1 MGMLTGRQGLWDRAE
16 ISPAMAGEM
25 ETWRRAF
32 YREGPWSGGAG
43 LPATLTGYAAT
54 LVTNE
59 LELRWGTGDRAAYF
73 AAQTPALTA
82 RLHEAVQLAAV
93 FGWAVLRPVVEE
105 GKFCFQLWAPGQVF
119 PTRFSADGAIT
130 AGYFADRRGEYLR
143 VEEFS
148 YGKGTLTLRNRAY
161 RARGEVLGQEVPLSV
176 RPEWENISPELVLSG
191 LRGPLF
197 GVIKMPFANTVE
209 PVSPLPVSLYAGALE
224 SMAEFDRVYGDFLY
238 ELHSGRRKNI
248 IERGAIVPEG
258 RRKPRQPGTNYLDP
272 TTDTYIL
279 DPQEEHSPF
288 QDYSPEIRTEQYLSG
303 LKTILHII
311 ENQCHLSPGSL
322 SIDQR
327 TGAMTATEVI
337 SQDKTTYN
345 TCAAI
350 QNRGLTPGLLAVMDA
365 MEDLADLYGMAPA
378 GDTQKAIV
386 YGDGIFED
394 TQKEFERRMEMARE
408 GVIGKDEVRSWYFG
422 AGAGEISPGAK

>member
-1 MGMLTGRQGLWDRAE
+1 MGRFTGRQGLWDQAE

-93 FGWAVLRPVVEE
+93 FGWSVLRPVVEE

-197 GVIKMPFANTVE
+197 GVIKMPFANTTE
-209 PVSPLPVSLYAGALE
+209 PVSPLPVSLYAGAVE

-258 RRKPRQPGTNYLDP
+258 RRKPRRPGTNYLDP

-378 GDTQKAIV
+378 GDTQKVIV

-408 GVIGKDEVRSWYFG
+408 GVIGKDAVREWYFG
-422 AGAGEISPGAK
+422 KGEE

>member
-1 MGMLTGRQGLWDRAE
+1 MGLFTGKHGLWDEAA

-59 LELRWGTGDRAAYF
+59 LELRWGTGDRADYF
-73 AAQTPALTA
+73 AAQTSALTA

-148 YGKGTLTLRNRAY
+148 QEKGTLTLRNRAY
-161 RARGEVLGQEVPLSV
+161 RARGDVLGQEVPLSV

-209 PVSPLPVSLYAGALE
+209 PGSPLPVSLYAGAVE
-224 SMAEFDRVYGDFLY
+224 SMGEFDRVYGDFLY

-258 RRKPRQPGTNYLDP
+258 RRKPRRPGTSYLDP

-408 GVIGKDEVRSWYFG
+408 GVIGKDAVREWYFG
-422 AGAGEISPGAK
+422 KGEE

>member
-1 MGMLTGRQGLWDRAE
+1 MGRFTGRQGLWDQAE

-32 YREGPWSGGAG
+32 CREGPWSGGAG
-43 LPATLTGYAAT
+43 LAATLTGYAAT

-143 VEEFS
+143 VEEFA
-148 YGKGTLTLRNRAY
+148 YQQGTLTLRNRAY
-161 RARGEVLGQEVPLSV
+161 RARGEVLGQEVPLGV

-197 GVIKMPFANTVE
+197 GVIKMPFANTTE
-209 PVSPLPVSLYAGALE
+209 PVSPLPVSLYAA
-224 SMAEFDRVYGDFLY
+224 
-238 ELHSGRRKNI
+238 
-248 IERGAIVPEG
+248 
-258 RRKPRQPGTNYLDP
+258 PG
-272 TTDTYIL
+272 
-279 DPQEEHSPF
+279 QH
-288 QDYSPEIRTEQYLSG
+288 
-303 LKTILHII
+303 
-311 ENQCHLSPGSL
+311 NQL
-322 SIDQR
+322 
-327 TGAMTATEVI
+327 M
-337 SQDKTTYN
+337 
-345 TCAAI
+345 
-350 QNRGLTPGLLAVMDA
+350 
-365 MEDLADLYGMAPA
+365 
-378 GDTQKAIV
+378 
-386 YGDGIFED
+386 
-394 TQKEFERRMEMARE
+394 
-408 GVIGKDEVRSWYFG
+408 
-422 AGAGEISPGAK
+422 

>member
-365 MEDLADLYGMAPA
+365 MEDLADLYGLAPA

-408 GVIGKDEVRSWYFG
+408 GVIGKDAVREWYFG
-422 AGAGEISPGAK
+422 KEDNTH

>member
-1 MGMLTGRQGLWDRAE
+1 MGRFTGRQGLWDQAE

-32 YREGPWSGGAG
+32 CREGPWSGGAG
-43 LPATLTGYAAT
+43 LAATLTGYAAT

-143 VEEFS
+143 VEEFA
-148 YGKGTLTLRNRAY
+148 YQQGTLTLRNRAY

-197 GVIKMPFANTVE
+197 GVIKMPFANTTE
-209 PVSPLPVSLYAGALE
+209 PVSPLPVSLYAGAVE

-258 RRKPRQPGTNYLDP
+258 RRKPRRPGTNYLDP

-408 GVIGKDEVRSWYFG
+408 GVIGKDAVREWYFG
-422 AGAGEISPGAK
+422 KGEGGR

>member
-1 MGMLTGRQGLWDRAE
+1 MGRFTGRQGLWNQAE

-32 YREGPWSGGAG
+32 CREGPWSGGAG
-43 LPATLTGYAAT
+43 LAATLTGYAAT

-197 GVIKMPFANTVE
+197 GVIKMPFANTTE

-258 RRKPRQPGTNYLDP
+258 RRKGLFRGSNYLDP

-408 GVIGKDEVRSWYFG
+408 GVIGKDAVREWYFG
-422 AGAGEISPGAK
+422 KGEE

>member
-258 RRKPRQPGTNYLDP
+258 RRKPRRPGTNYLDP

-408 GVIGKDEVRSWYFG
+408 GVIGKDAVREWYFG
-422 AGAGEISPGAK
+422 KEDNTH

>member
-1 MGMLTGRQGLWDRAE
+1 MGRFTGRQGLWDRAE

-32 YREGPWSGGAG
+32 CREGPWSGGAG
-43 LPATLTGYAAT
+43 LAATLTGYAAT

-143 VEEFS
+143 VEEFA
-148 YGKGTLTLRNRAY
+148 YQQGTLTLRNRAY

-197 GVIKMPFANTVE
+197 GVIKMPFANTTE
-209 PVSPLPVSLYAGALE
+209 PVSPLPVSLYAGAVE

-258 RRKPRQPGTNYLDP
+258 RRKGLFRGTKYLDP

-408 GVIGKDEVRSWYFG
+408 GVIGKDAVREWYFG
-422 AGAGEISPGAK
+422 KGEEGR

>member
-1 MGMLTGRQGLWDRAE
+1 MGRFTGRQGLWDQAE

-32 YREGPWSGGAG
+32 CREGPWSGGAG
-43 LPATLTGYAAT
+43 LAATLTGYAAT

-148 YGKGTLTLRNRAY
+148 QEKGTLTLRNRAY
-161 RARGEVLGQEVPLSV
+161 RARGDVLGQEVPLSV

-197 GVIKMPFANTVE
+197 GVIKMPFANTTE
-209 PVSPLPVSLYAGALE
+209 PVSPLPVSLYAGAVE

-258 RRKPRQPGTNYLDP
+258 RRKGLFRGTKYLDP

-408 GVIGKDEVRSWYFG
+408 GVIGKDAVREWYFG
-422 AGAGEISPGAK
+422 KGEE

>member
-1 MGMLTGRQGLWDRAE
+1 MGRFTGRQGLWDQAE

-32 YREGPWSGGAG
+32 YRQGEWSGGAG
-43 LPATLTGYAAT
+43 LAATLTGYAAT

-148 YGKGTLTLRNRAY
+148 QEKGTLTLRNRAY

-209 PVSPLPVSLYAGALE
+209 PVSPLPVSLYAGAVE
-224 SMAEFDRVYGDFLY
+224 SMGEFDRVYGDFLY

-258 RRKPRQPGTNYLDP
+258 RRKPRRPGTSYLDP

-408 GVIGKDEVRSWYFG
+408 GVIGKDAVREWYFG
-422 AGAGEISPGAK
+422 KGEE

>member
-1 MGMLTGRQGLWDRAE
+1 MGLFTGKHGLWDEAA

-32 YREGPWSGGAG
+32 YRQGPWSGGAG

-59 LELRWGTGDRAAYF
+59 LELRWGAGDRADYF

-148 YGKGTLTLRNRAY
+148 QEKGTLTLRNRAY
-161 RARGEVLGQEVPLSV
+161 RARGDVLGQEVPLSV

-209 PVSPLPVSLYAGALE
+209 PGSPLPVSLYAGAVE
-224 SMAEFDRVYGDFLY
+224 SMGEFDRVYGDFLY

-258 RRKPRQPGTNYLDP
+258 RRKPRRPGTSYLDP

-408 GVIGKDEVRSWYFG
+408 GVIDKMEVRSWYFG
-422 AGAGEISPGAK
+422 AAEGKKKE